1 MNPITIAVSGLN
13 AGENP
18 QPGPG
23 IIRSLRRRY
32 DNIRIVGLSY
42 DVMESGIYV
51 ADGPDVIYRLPFP
64 SAGSAELLA
73 RLDEILPEQPIDI
86 LIPTLDT
93 ELHGLLK
100 LQDELATRGIRMLLP
115 RLEASRACRKSDL
128 PALARRC
135 GCATPTSINAVDETG
150 LLAAAEEIG
159 YPLMV
164 KGPFYGACRV
174 HDERTMLDRFGY
186 MIASWGG
193 PVVVQ
198 ECIDGGEFNVM
209 AIGDGEGNAS
219 GLCAV
224 RKTVLSD
231 RGKGFGGI
239 TVCDERLNETSLE
252 LIRSLKWRGPLEL
265 EFIRDDSTETFYL
278 IEINPRF
285 PAWVDF
291 PSTFGHNLPALV
303 VEQLIHGQMSALPEC
318 PTGKFFIR
326 HSVDLLGDIAQLG
339 ELTTTGRFCPADFEP
354 IPLPLPQQLIAPAV
368 PPPIPSSSLPPVKKR
383 VASDAAN
390 PVPPPIPSTSL
401 PSSPPRLRVSA

>member
-1 MNPITIAVSGLN
+1 MNPIAIAVSGLN

-18 QPGPG
+18 QPGPS

-42 DVMESGIYV
+42 DAMESGIYV
-51 ADGPDVIYRLPFP
+51 AHGPDVIYRLPFP

-73 RLDEILPEQPIDI
+73 RLDEILSEQPIDI

-93 ELHGLLK
+93 EMHGLLR
-100 LQDELATRGIRMLLP
+100 LQDDLATRGIRMLLP
-115 RLEASRACRKSDL
+115 RLEAARSCRKSDL

-135 GCATPTSINAVDETG
+135 GCATPKSINVVDEMG

-164 KGPFYGACRV
+164 KGPFYGAYRV
-174 HDERTMLDRFGY
+174 HDERTMIDRFAFT
-186 MIASWGG
+186 IASWGG

-198 ECIDGGEFNVM
+198 ECVDGGEFNVM
-209 AIGDGEGNAS
+209 AVGDGEGNAN
-219 GLCAV
+219 GTCAV

-239 TVCDERLNETSLE
+239 TICDERLNETSLE
-252 LIRSLKWRGPLEL
+252 IIRSLKWRGPLEL
-265 EFIRDDSTETFYL
+265 EFIRDDASETFYL
-278 IEINPRF
+278 IEVNPRF

-303 VEQLIHGQMSALPEC
+303 VEQLINGRMSRLPEC

-339 ELTTTGRFCPADFEP
+339 ELSTTGRLCPAEYP
-354 IPLPLPQQLIAPAV
+354 PA
-368 PPPIPSSSLPPVKKR
+368 
-383 VASDAAN
+383 
-390 PVPPPIPSTSL
+390 PVPPPQHLIAPNTCPSVSPASR
-401 PSSPPRLRVSA
+401 PSRLRVSA